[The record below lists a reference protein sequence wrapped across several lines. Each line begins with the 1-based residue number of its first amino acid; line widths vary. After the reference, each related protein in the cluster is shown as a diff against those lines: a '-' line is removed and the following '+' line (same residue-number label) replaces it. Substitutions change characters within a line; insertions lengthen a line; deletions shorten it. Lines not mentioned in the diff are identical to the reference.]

1 MRVQEVSH
9 KSGRLFFHQRPG
21 TKTDVKR
28 SGKRLASELALTHP
42 DVEIV
47 PFFPHSDCSARLA
60 GSPMFDDRSAYPHPE
75 EFKVMR
81 PEYDDP
87 EEEGHDYIAT
97 ITIPPF
103 RVTGLSASRP
113 GARRAA
119 LYEAEKTYRNY
130 HPSHRMESPFPD
142 EFEDADGVTWTRVKA
157 SQRDELGDYEFK
169 DEDGED
175 YADIEQMLSW
185 DIRPEPVY
193 DDEDEE

>member
-1 MRVQEVSH
+1 
-9 KSGRLFFHQRPG
+9 
-21 TKTDVKR
+21 
-28 SGKRLASELALTHP
+28 
-42 DVEIV
+42 
-47 PFFPHSDCSARLA
+47 
-60 GSPMFDDRSAYPHPE
+60 MFDDRSAYPHPD

-142 EFEDADGVTWTRVKA
+142 EFVDADGVTWTRVKA
-157 SQRDELGDYEFK
+157 SQRDKLGDYEFK

-175 YADIEQMLSW
+175 YADIEQMLAW
-185 DIRPEPVY
+185 DVRPEPVY
-193 DDEDEE
+193 EDEEE